1 MNTKTKGVLDFALL
15 HFPFL
20 LSHLPGCV
28 GQRLGSRRWPSAEK
42 RGRQTWRRSSEDVR
56 GCPALTSASPS
67 EPGVKKLARSVGR
80 GRYSWDACSTP
91 ESSPI
96 GRRRNGSWRGAVNPE
111 VLRSGGPGD
120 SFEWNRAD
128 SSPVRLARAGPSPSC
143 CCRCRRRRVIAPGRQ
158 GSRPRPPAPPA
169 FR

>member
-1 MNTKTKGVLDFALL
+1 MT
-15 HFPFL
+15 
-20 LSHLPGCV
+20 
-28 GQRLGSRRWPSAEK
+28 QLGDRPQA
-42 RGRQTWRRSSEDVR
+42 SENLMEQCHSD
-56 GCPALTSASPS
+56 PLTTVIFS

-96 GRRRNGSWRGAVNPE
+96 GRRRNGSRRGAVNPE

-169 FR
+169 FRREREGKKSLGKNYTC